1 MPIINTTRRRLLT
14 HGALAAGAAT
24 LAAPAVHAQSTIR
37 WRLQTY
43 AGAALGAQVAL
54 PAIEAFN
61 RIAGDRMQIDLF
73 YADQLV
79 PTEELFQ
86 AMARGTI
93 DAVQSD
99 DDSMMSPTAVTVFGG
114 YFPFASRYS
123 LDVPALFN
131 DWGLN
136 EIWDAE
142 YSARGVKHISAGSW
156 DPCHFITSSPI
167 RSLEDMRGKRVFTF
181 PTAGRFLAQ
190 FGVVPVTV
198 PWEDVEIALQTGE
211 IDGVAWCGITEAHE
225 VGWAD
230 ITGYFLT
237 NNISGAWIGH
247 FFANM
252 DRWEETPDDLKE
264 LLRVCFE
271 QSHYYRQHWYWAGE
285 ARLRVMGEKLE
296 LTSIPDAEWATVE
309 TAAREF
315 WDEIAAE
322 GDVQA
327 QVVQIFKDYNA
338 AMDEAGRPYRYT

>member
-1 MPIINTTRRRLLT
+1 MPIIHPTRRKFLT
-14 HGALAAGAAT
+14 TGALGAAATT

-123 LDVPALFN
+123 LDVPALFE

-142 YSARGVKHISAGSW
+142 YSARGVKHISAGAW

-167 RSLEDMRGKRVFTF
+167 RSLDDLRGKRVFTF

-198 PWEDVEIALQTGE
+198 PWEDVEIALQTRE
-211 IDGVAWCGITEAHE
+211 IDGVAWCGITEAYE

-252 DRWEETPDDLKE
+252 DRWNELPEDLRE
-264 LLRVCFE
+264 LMRVCFE

-285 ARLRVMGEKLE
+285 ARLRTQGDKLE
-296 LTSIPDAEWATVE
+296 LTSIPDEDWATVE
-309 TAAREF
+309 QAARVF

-322 GDVQA
+322 GDVEA